1 MRFSKA
7 LSKFRTAIFSEFLCG
22 AMLQAGTFALTD
34 PYTCL
39 SSDVFP
45 LMMFILIFIINASM
59 AYQTGTAM
67 NLARD
72 LGPRLAL
79 YAVGFDHK
87 MLWVH
92 HHHFFWV
99 PMVGPFIGALMGV
112 GLRCLYLSGS

>member
-1 MRFSKA
+1 
-7 LSKFRTAIFSEFLCG
+7 
-22 AMLQAGTFALTD
+22 MLQAGTFALTD

-99 PMVGPFIGALMGV
+99 PMVGPFIGALMGGWFTMSV
-112 GLRCLYLSGS
+112 FIRVMNLQSTGLYQFIRK